1 MILFVDK
8 IFSLLTIPPGNLA
21 YHLVVV
27 FAIAAALQAGAR
39 FWPHKDLQFGRRL
52 VGGLFLLLGLQ
63 FVSFLG
69 AAVAWLGVVESHT
82 LLPPLD
88 RLIYIFS
95 LLLIVWMWLF
105 PESKRSGDIAI
116 LLLALF
122 VVTGFALS
130 LVWWSGQESVMTF
143 NGTWPDQ
150 AGHIFSILL
159 LIGTL
164 AALVLTRPTGWGVG
178 VAVFLA
184 LFFGHV
190 LALLFDPYE
199 QDYSGSVRLAQMAAY
214 PWLIYLS
221 FRFAGLV
228 ERQTPPPA
236 EVPDR
241 RRYSINPNVL
251 HDFIDLA
258 TLEDPEKL
266 YKILPQ
272 TVARLMVADLCM
284 LVTAP
289 EPNGQMSFPF
299 GYNLI
304 EEKPI
309 DGFTIDARLAPG
321 ITNTMLRSRSLR
333 LPASSA
339 TPDLAVL
346 ARFLR
351 LQRQGSM
358 LVVPLPGEDERASV
372 GLLLISPFSN
382 RSWSAEDQT
391 LLEKLGVYIARRLNN
406 ILKPAVVES
415 KPALSE
421 SQVQEAQK
429 FLTRISEDNK
439 RLTAQLEQLQT
450 QFAQE
455 KSRAE
460 SLAALIARQEDLN
473 RQHEA
478 ELLAARA
485 PKTPPGVPVEE
496 FKAVQA
502 ELALAQQQIA
512 ELGVMLAKAEE
523 FSAQPVVLPAQAEQL
538 IPSET
543 IPAEHVAEIVTLTQ
557 ELRQPL
563 TSITG
568 YTDMLL
574 GESMGI
580 LGTLQRKF
588 LERIKSSVE
597 RITTV
602 IDDLVQATSLAEKS
616 FHPSLANIDLN
627 AVIDEAIAGAVMPF
641 REKNLLLRVD
651 VPDDLPGFRADQSA
665 LEQVIRL
672 LLQNAGVTSPAE
684 SEITLRARAEIKTH
698 EPGYM
703 LIQVSDSGG
712 GIPSEELPRLFSP
725 SQASRQEKIA
735 GIGVSAEDLASVK
748 MLVEAHRGRV
758 WVDSVM
764 GQGSTFSAL
773 FPLADEGLGVR

>member
-27 FAIAAALQAGAR
+27 FAIAAALQAAAR
-39 FWPHKDLQFGRRL
+39 FWPRKELQFGKRL

-63 FVSFLG
+63 LVSFL
-69 AAVAWLGVVESHT
+69 AAGIAWLGVFESHS

-88 RLIYIFS
+88 RLVYLFS
-95 LLLIVWMWLF
+95 LLLIVWLWLF

-130 LVWWSGQESVMTF
+130 LVWWSAQEAATTF

-178 VAVFLA
+178 VAVFLS
-184 LFFGHV
+184 LFLGHI

-214 PWLIYLS
+214 PWLVYLS
-221 FRFAGLV
+221 FRFSAVLE
-228 ERQTPPPA
+228 ERRAAPSA

-241 RRYSINPNVL
+241 RRYSVNPNVL

-258 TLEDPEKL
+258 TLEDAEKL

-284 LVTAP
+284 LITAP

-304 EEKPI
+304 EEKTI
-309 DGFTIDARLAPG
+309 DGFTLDARLTPG

-339 TPDLAVL
+339 TPDLGAV

-351 LQRQGSM
+351 LQQTGSM
-358 LVVPLPGEDERASV
+358 MVVPLPGDDERASV
-372 GLLLISPFSN
+372 GLLLVSPYSN

-391 LLEKLGVYIARRLNN
+391 LLEKLVIYIARRLNQ
-406 ILKPAVVES
+406 ILNPVVVES
-415 KPALSE
+415 KPSISE
-421 SQVQEAQK
+421 NQIQEAQNYI
-429 FLTRISEDNK
+429 TRISEDNK
-439 RLTAQLEQLQT
+439 RLSAQLEQVQSL
-450 QFAQE
+450 FSQE
-455 KSRAE
+455 KGRAE
-460 SLAALIARQEDLN
+460 SLAALVAKQEELN
-473 RQHEA
+473 QQHE
-478 ELLAARA
+478 LALIAA
-485 PKTPPGVPVEE
+485 KVPDPPPGVSLEE
-496 FKAVQA
+496 FHALQA
-502 ELALAQQQIA
+502 ELAHAQQQVA
-512 ELGVMLAKAEE
+512 ELGNMLTMAEQTAAIPQE
-523 FSAQPVVLPAQAEQL
+523 NALPAAL
-538 IPSET
+538 LPT
-543 IPAEHVAEIVTLTQ
+543 PADHVAEIATLTQ

-602 IDDLVQATSLAEKS
+602 IDDLVQATSMAEKS
-616 FHPSLANIDLN
+616 FHPTFARIDLN
-627 AVIDEAIAGAVMPF
+627 AVIDEAIAGAISPF

-651 VPDDLPGFRADQSA
+651 VPDDLPDFQADQGA
-665 LEQVIRL
+665 LQQVVTL
-672 LLQNAGVTSPAE
+672 LLKNAGLSSPAE
-684 SEITLRARAEIKTH
+684 SEITLRARAEIKNH

-712 GIPSEELPRLFSP
+712 GIPSEELPRLFS
-725 SQASRQEKIA
+725 QANSNRPERIT
-735 GIGVSAEDLASVK
+735 GVGVLSEDLIVVK

-758 WVDSVM
+758 WVDSIL

-773 FPLADEGLGVR
+773 IPLADQVPGAR